1 MAEAVL
7 QLERS
12 QSAST
17 HAPCTVEV
25 ARTTEQ
31 VEAVRGPWERF
42 QAHPN
47 VDIDFFL
54 TVLGLRD
61 EVLRPQVFLCRRN
74 ERIEAMFIGRV
85 EEHHFP
91 VKLGYRTL
99 FKQRVRMLVVV
110 HGGLLGDVSDEN
122 SKAVVAEIRRML
134 RRREV
139 DVAMFS
145 HIPQESPLYKAA
157 LNQPGILCRD
167 YSPSSGRHWAA
178 SLPETADQFFSR
190 LKSKHRYWIRR
201 VEKHLDRDY
210 PNRVTHR
217 CFRDIDEIEQLCNDV
232 ETVASKTYQ
241 RGLGAGFIADDEHRQ
256 RLLFAATKGWL
267 CAFVTYVADQPCAF
281 WIGTHDR
288 DTFHIDFTGFD
299 PAFRKYEPG
308 TILFRIMIQ
317 ELCSRGVERVDF
329 GLGDAPY
336 KQRYG
341 DTSWIESSVLVF
353 APSWKG
359 LRLAIAR
366 FAADRVSRLGR
377 LLLKTLKIHER
388 SKRRWR
394 DRLTPASRRRPTPSR
409 RLPADLEAS

>member
-1 MAEAVL
+1 MAQAVI
-7 QLERS
+7 QLEP
-12 QSAST
+12 AEPVST
-17 HAPCTVEV
+17 LAPYTVEV

-42 QAHPN
+42 QGHPN
-47 VDIDFFL
+47 VDIDFYL
-54 TVLGLRD
+54 TILSLRD
-61 EVLRPQVFLCRRN
+61 EILRPQVFLCRRN

-99 FKQRVRMLVVV
+99 YKQRVRMLVIV

-134 RRREV
+134 RQSEI
-139 DVAMFS
+139 DVALFS
-145 HIPQESPLYKAA
+145 NIPKDSPLHEEA
-157 LNQPGILCRD
+157 LKQPGVLCRD
-167 YSPSSGRHWAA
+167 YTPRSGLHWVA
-178 SLPETADQFFSR
+178 SLPKEADQFFAR
-190 LKSKHRYWIRR
+190 LKPKHRSGIRR
-201 VEKHLDRDY
+201 VEKHLGRDFSDRV
-210 PNRVTHR
+210 RHR
-217 CFRDIDEIEQLCNDV
+217 CFHNIDEVEQLCDDV
-232 ETVASKTYQ
+232 EAVASKTYQ

-256 RLLFAATKGWL
+256 RLLFAAKNGRL

-308 TILFRIMIQ
+308 TVLFRIMIQ

-341 DTSWIESSVLVF
+341 DTSWIESSIFVF
-353 APSWKG
+353 APTWNG

-366 FAADRVSRLGR
+366 LVADRVSRLGR

-394 DRLTPASRRRPTPSR
+394 DRVTPAS
-409 RLPADLEAS
+409 